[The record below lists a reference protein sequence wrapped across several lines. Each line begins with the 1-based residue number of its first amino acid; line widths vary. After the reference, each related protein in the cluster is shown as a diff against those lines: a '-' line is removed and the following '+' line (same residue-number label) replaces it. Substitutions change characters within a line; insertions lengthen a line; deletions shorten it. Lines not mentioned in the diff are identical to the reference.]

1 MSTAGED
8 IQELIEGAGGARSE
22 AVRLAEVLSMA
33 ARVDWALMRR
43 ARLALLPDIGP
54 AAEADLWAGPL
65 IHSRGPDGFVLRA
78 DAATWLQ
85 KRLARDSEPQ
95 TRLKQAGELMLQEH
109 KHLPPVVRLEERVG
123 AAPVSSGQA
132 A

>member
-1 MSTAGED
+1 MSIADED
-8 IQELIEGAGGARSE
+8 VQELIEGAGGASSD

-33 ARVDWALMRR
+33 AQVGWALMRC
-43 ARLALLPDIGP
+43 ARLELLPDMGP

-85 KRLARDSEPQ
+85 EHLAGESEPQ
-95 TRLKQAGELMLQEH
+95 TRLKRAGELMLQEH
-109 KHLPPVVRLEERVG
+109 QYLPPVVRLEERLTFWG
-123 AAPVSSGQA
+123 LC
-132 A
+132 